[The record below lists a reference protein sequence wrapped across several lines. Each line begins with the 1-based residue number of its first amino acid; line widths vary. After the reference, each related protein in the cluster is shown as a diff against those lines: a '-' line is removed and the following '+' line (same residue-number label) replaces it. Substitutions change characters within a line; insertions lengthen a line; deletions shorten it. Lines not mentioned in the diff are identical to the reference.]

1 MTRMISIGRVD
12 RSKVTENWK
21 TEHNER
27 FGQYATIDGA
37 FDHPEDKN
45 QMAIVLNV
53 TDLEGLRK
61 ASRTPEGDAFMRKGG
76 FVEQL
81 DYYLEGTL

>member
-1 MTRMISIGRVD
+1 MTRMISIARID
-12 RSKVTENWK
+12 PSKKREDWIS
-21 TEHNER
+21 EHNAQ

-45 QMAIVLNV
+45 QMAVVMNV
-53 TDLEGLRK
+53 TDLDGLR
-61 ASRTPEGDAFMRKGG
+61 AVSRTPEADAFMRERG

-81 DYYLEGTL
+81 DYFLEA